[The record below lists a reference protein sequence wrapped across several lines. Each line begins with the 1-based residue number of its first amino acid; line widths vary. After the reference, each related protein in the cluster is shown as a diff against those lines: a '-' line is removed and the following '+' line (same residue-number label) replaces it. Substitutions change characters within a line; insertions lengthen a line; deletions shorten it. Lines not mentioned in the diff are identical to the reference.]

1 MSLAPQ
7 ELENTASKYASDAIK
22 FDSQGARGMAIA
34 HYQQAI
40 DALVKLL
47 QLYPNSK
54 LNQIYKERCNSY
66 HNRINALQQ
75 AHGVEP
81 AVDPKASDAE
91 QKQSVKRQ
99 EDENDF
105 EDLVMKEKPDV
116 TWAEVIGLDDA
127 KNALRESIVYPT
139 KRPDLFPL
147 GWPKGMLLYG
157 PPGTGKTTIA
167 FLVAKQFGYDMIG
180 LNASDVRSKSRINEI
195 LTPVLGNVSVLG
207 MPMIFVD
214 EVDGIHGRGDY
225 GGAAALV
232 DILKEPTVPIVLA
245 ANNDALEK
253 MKNIKKVVKTI
264 SFKKIPPR
272 LLRVYLENIL
282 KKENAKLSPGSLIK
296 VIDKSR
302 GDIRS
307 MINLTQSFV
316 TGFNPQTENSFEKIN
331 VEDGVNAFFK
341 SNSIEEARVVL
352 YSMQIDPREKINAFY
367 SSIITSDLDNPT
379 LAKYL
384 KIISKTDMLYGK
396 IMKTQNWRLLRYLN
410 DILITLYQNDD
421 RIRYS
426 KYNLSQIGRA
436 SWRER
441 VEISVV
447 AESLKKKMN

>member
-1 MSLAPQ
+1 MVGNEEPRA
-7 ELENTASKYASDAIK
+7 AIMEWFAK
-22 FDSQGARGMAIA
+22 WKKGTKPLL
-34 HYQQAI
+34 
-40 DALVKLL
+40 LV
-47 QLYPNSK
+47 
-54 LNQIYKERCNSY
+54 
-66 HNRINALQQ
+66 
-75 AHGVEP
+75 
-81 AVDPKASDAE
+81 
-91 QKQSVKRQ
+91 
-99 EDENDF
+99 
-105 EDLVMKEKPDV
+105 
-116 TWAEVIGLDDA
+116 
-127 KNALRESIVYPT
+127 
-139 KRPDLFPL
+139 
-147 GWPKGMLLYG
+147 G

-367 SSIITSDLDNPT
+367 SSIITSDLDNST

-384 KIISKTDMLYGK
+384 KIISKADMLYGK

-426 KYNLSQIGRA
+426 KYNLSWPLLNRIRWDGAKLKSLSSIMAKKLHLSSSAFVAIGLPYVLFCIKNKTLELELQETFGDIIEKEMDQI
-436 SWRER
+436 S
-441 VEISVV
+441 
-447 AESLKKKMN
+447 